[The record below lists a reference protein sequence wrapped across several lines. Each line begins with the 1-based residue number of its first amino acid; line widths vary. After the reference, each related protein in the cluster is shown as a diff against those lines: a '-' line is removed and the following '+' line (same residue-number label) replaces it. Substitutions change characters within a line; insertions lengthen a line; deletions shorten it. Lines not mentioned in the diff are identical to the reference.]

1 MVVSFSLFHFVLRKS
16 SRFEALVNNMIPD
29 AFFLS
34 GEGPSSLLPECTTS
48 MSCFHHSFSLHRFKC
63 YALQEESNAFRTLL
77 QPGSTPDDSRAG
89 SPPDSLCAVV

>member
-1 MVVSFSLFHFVLRKS
+1 MVASFSLFHFFLRKS
-16 SRFEALVNNMIPD
+16 SCFEALVNNVIPD

-34 GEGPSSLLPECTTS
+34 GGGPSSLLPECSSS
-48 MSCFHHSFSLHRFKC
+48 MSCFHPSFSLHRFKC

-77 QPGSTPDDSRAG
+77 QPGSTPDDSGAG